1 MKKLIFHFVLR
12 IISLFCGQDIAKNY
26 VFKITSK
33 INKVNGL
40 VFTCCFLTI
49 GLLTPVNFAC
59 SAKKEGYHIRKGK
72 NNQVIVSNKAIG
84 EYTFTGEFI
93 LISREEEPN
102 LQMKNFTNY
111 RYFSSS
117 WEVDSLPAKKMINE
131 KEQDSTSGGDGIDH
145 RMSDVKDNRTFDL
158 FYAGKNQFVVPIGVE
173 QNGSVIRF
181 IYPENIEYEFNA
193 WIECPKGGDSPT
205 IRYSFKPKQNRYY
218 SVGYLGAPSF
228 DPDIAEEFWQPMVW
242 QQKRFP
248 EQSYI
253 SLAYQCPIPATMVN
267 VKGHTIGL
275 IVPPSQFEF
284 DPLPTQYNNTF
295 GVALRNE
302 EGKAQPMVFSPVL
315 GSKGSF
321 IKNDEVYSFEFK
333 LFIENASLQKT
344 FRRKVENEY
353 NFSDYR
359 SNALGPLNLTIDNMI
374 DYALSPYSQF
384 IDSLK
389 GCSYSTD
396 VPGSTKNVSTLHP
409 LEIALVTDNE
419 KMYFK
424 RALPIMEYML
434 SRKNNLF
441 CLDTLIKIQ
450 NPTRTMDGPCATYT
464 ELVSLYSLTN
474 KSMPHLKVWADKKY
488 AEESAIPWHVAM
500 VAFQALQ
507 DKKYLDMAER
517 GAEQYI
523 KKNIDVLSSS
533 LSSEFFWSSFAP
545 SFMPLYEMY
554 ETTGNILY
562 LNAARKAAY
571 YYSMFIWFSPMIP
584 QAHIVVNKGGKAPLY
599 WYLASKG
606 HKQMHLPEEIVPA
619 WRTSEIGL
627 LPESSTTS
635 IGHRGVFMAHH
646 APFMMRIA
654 ANTNDSFMRNIARSA
669 IIGRYANFPGYH
681 INTERTT
688 VYEKP
693 DYPYKNHLELS
704 YNSFHYNHIYPN
716 ISLLFDYLIS
726 DMYDRSNQN
735 IDFPSFFIEGYAYLV
750 NKFYGHEPGQ
760 FYIYNDVKLWM
771 PQSLIQTESPELNY
785 LSGRNRNDLFL
796 SFTNQCN
803 EDIESDVLI
812 NTDLLPQLSNKE
824 YVAEVWIENVK
835 SDNIQVIDGKFRLPV
850 KSKGISAVVIKEVN
864 VTPTFQDNLF
874 DNTGLWSNGKKDI
887 QTGDATAMVI
897 DMGKGLKSIFIYLRE
912 NDETLSSAIV
922 SYKNQSGKKIT
933 LTDNSYPYEFSI
945 PLPDD
950 AESFVFSLAIVDK
963 NNKSFVE
970 DNITL
975 SK

>member
-1 MKKLIFHFVLR
+1 MNGIWLLKMNKISINVLVVFLI
-12 IISLFCGQDIAKNY
+12 
-26 VFKITSK
+26 
-33 INKVNGL
+33 
-40 VFTCCFLTI
+40 I
-49 GLLTPVNFAC
+49 GFPTPVSFAF
-59 SAKKEGYHIRKGK
+59 SAAKEGYHIRIGK
-72 NNQVIVSNKAIG
+72 NNQVIVSNKTIG
-84 EYTFTGEFI
+84 EYTFSGEFI
-93 LISREEEPN
+93 LISREEDPN

-117 WEVDSLPAKKMINE
+117 WEVDSLPAQKMIKE
-131 KEQDSTSGGDGIDH
+131 KKQDSSSGGDGIDY
-145 RMSDVKDNRTFDL
+145 RMADVKNIRTFDL

-173 QNGSVIRF
+173 QEGSIIHF
-181 IYPENIEYEFNA
+181 IYPENDEYEFKA

-205 IRYSFKPKQNRYY
+205 IKYRFKPKQNRYY

-228 DPDIAEEFWQPMVW
+228 DPKTAEEFWQPMVW

-253 SLAYQCPIPATMVN
+253 SLAYQCPIPSTMVN

-275 IVPPSQFEF
+275 IVPPSQFDF

-295 GVALRNE
+295 GVALRNK

-321 IKNDEVYSFEFK
+321 IKSDVVYSFEFK
-333 LFIENASLQKT
+333 LFIENATLQET
-344 FRRKVENEY
+344 FREKVENEY
-353 NFSDYR
+353 QFCDYR
-359 SNALGPLNLTIDNMI
+359 SNALGPLNFAIDNMI

-396 VPGSTKNVSTLHP
+396 VPGSTKNVSTIHP

-419 KMYFK
+419 QMYIK
-424 RALPIMEYML
+424 RVLPIMEYML

-441 CLDTLIKIQ
+441 CLDTMIKIQ
-450 NPTRTMDGPCATYT
+450 SPTRTMDGPCATYS

-474 KSMPHLKVWADKKY
+474 KSMPYLKDWADKKY
-488 AEESAIPWHVAM
+488 EESAMPWHVSM
-500 VAFQALQ
+500 VAFQTLQ

-523 KKNIDVLSSS
+523 KENVDVLSTS
-533 LSSEFFWSSFAP
+533 LSKEFFWSSFAP

-554 ETTGNILY
+554 ETTGNISY

-654 ANTNDSFMRNIARSA
+654 TNSNDSFMRNIARSA
-669 IIGRYANFPGYH
+669 IIGRYTNFPGYH

-693 DYPYKNHLELS
+693 DYPKKDHLDLS
-704 YNSFHYNHIYPN
+704 YNSFHYNHVYPN
-716 ISLLFDYLIS
+716 ISLLLDYLIS
-726 DMYDRSNQN
+726 DMYDRSNKN
-735 IDFPSFFIEGYAYLV
+735 INFPSFFIEGYAYLMD
-750 NKFYGHEPGQ
+750 KFYGHEPGQ
-760 FYIYNDVKLWM
+760 FYTYNDVKLWM
-771 PQSLIQTESPELNY
+771 PRSLIQTESPELNY
-785 LSGRNRNDLFL
+785 LSGRNRHDLFL
-796 SFTNQCN
+796 SFSNQSN
-803 EDIESDVLI
+803 ENLESDVLI
-812 NTDLLPQLSNKE
+812 NTNLLPQLLKRE

-835 SDNIQVIDGKFRLPV
+835 SHNIQVIDGKFRLPV
-850 KSKGISAVVIKEVN
+850 KSKGISAVVIKEIDVI
-864 VTPTFQDNLF
+864 PKFQDNLF
-874 DNTGLWSNGKKDI
+874 NNTGLWSNGKKDI
-887 QTGDATAMVI
+887 KTGDATAMVI

-912 NDETLSSAIV
+912 NEETVSSATL
-922 SYKNQSGKKIT
+922 SYKNQTGEKII
-933 LTDNSYPYEFSI
+933 LEDNSYPYEFSI
-945 PLPDD
+945 PLPDN
-950 AESFVFSLAIVDK
+950 ASSFVFSLGIIDK

-970 DNITL
+970 DSITL

>member
-1 MKKLIFHFVLR
+1 MKRIVSSKLILSGFFF
-12 IISLFCGQDIAKNY
+12 I
-26 VFKITSK
+26 
-33 INKVNGL
+33 
-40 VFTCCFLTI
+40 CFFGVI
-49 GLLTPVNFAC
+49 GLFAPVSIAF
-59 SAKKEGYHIRKGK
+59 SASKDDYHIRIGK
-72 NNQVIVSNKAIG
+72 NNSVIVSKKTIG

-93 LISREEEPN
+93 LISSEEDPN

-117 WEVDSLPAKKMINE
+117 WEVDSLPPEKIIKEKKR
-131 KEQDSTSGGDGIDH
+131 DSTSGGDGIDD
-145 RMSDVKDNRTFDL
+145 RMSDVKNRRTSDL
-158 FYAGKNQFVVPIGVE
+158 FYAGKNQNIVPIGIE
-173 QNGSVIRF
+173 QDGSGIRF
-181 IYPENIEYEFNA
+181 IYPKNNGYELNA
-193 WIECPKGGDSPT
+193 WIEYPEDGDSPSVK
-205 IRYSFKPKQNRYY
+205 YNFKSKQNGFY

-228 DPDIAEEFWQPMVW
+228 DPKTAEEFWQPMVW

-253 SLAYQCPIPATMVN
+253 SLAYQCPVPATMVN
-267 VKGHTIGL
+267 VEGHTIGL
-275 IVPPSQFEF
+275 IVPPSQFDF

-295 GVALRNE
+295 GVALRNK
-302 EGKAQPMVFSPVL
+302 EGNAQPMVFSPVL
-315 GSKGSF
+315 GSIGSY
-321 IKNDEVYSFEFK
+321 IKDNEVYSFQFK
-333 LFIENASLQKT
+333 LFIENSTLQET
-344 FRRKVENEY
+344 FREKVENEY
-353 NFSDYR
+353 QFCDYR

-374 DYALSPYSQF
+374 DYALSSYSQF

-409 LEIALVTDNE
+409 LEIALITDNE
-419 KMYFK
+419 QMYFK
-424 RALPIMEYML
+424 RVLPIMEYML
-434 SRKNNLF
+434 SRKNSLF

-450 NPTRTMDGPCATYT
+450 SPTRTMDGPCATYS

-474 KSMPHLKVWADKKY
+474 KTMPYIKDWADNKY
-488 AEESAIPWHVAM
+488 SKESEMPWQVAM
-500 VAFQALQ
+500 VAFQTMQ
-507 DKKYLDMAER
+507 DKKYLDIAER
-517 GAEQYI
+517 GAKQYI
-523 KKNIDVLSSS
+523 KENVDVLSTS
-533 LSSEFFWSSFAP
+533 LSKEFFWSSFAP

-554 ETTGNILY
+554 ETTGDTLY

-584 QAHIVVNKGGKAPLY
+584 QTHIVVNKGGKAPLY

-654 ANTNDSFMRNIARSA
+654 ANSNDSFMRNIARSA
-669 IIGRYANFPGYH
+669 IIGRYTNFPGYH

-716 ISLLFDYLIS
+716 ICLLLDYLIS
-726 DMYDRSNQN
+726 DVYDRSNQN
-735 IDFPSFFIEGYAYLV
+735 IVFPSFFIEGYAYLKD
-750 NKFYGHEPGQ
+750 KFYGHEPGQ
-760 FYIYNDVKLWM
+760 FYTYNDVKLWM

-785 LSGRNRNDLFL
+785 LSGRNKQDLFL
-796 SFTNQCN
+796 TFTNQCKEN
-803 EDIESDVLI
+803 IESDVLI
-812 NTDLLPQLSNKE
+812 NTNLLPQLLKNE

-835 SDNIQVIDGKFRLPV
+835 SKNIKVINGKFRIPV
-850 KSKGISAVVIKEVN
+850 KSKGISAVVIKEVY
-864 VTPTFQDNLF
+864 VTPKFQDKLF
-874 DNTGLWSNGKKDI
+874 STTGLWSNGKKDI
-887 QTGDATAMVI
+887 KVGDATAMVI
-897 DMGKGLKSIFIYLRE
+897 DMGKNLKSIYIYLRE
-912 NDETLSSAIV
+912 NDETVSSAIV
-922 SYKNQSGKKIT
+922 NYKTQSGEEIT

-945 PLPDD
+945 PVPDD
-950 AESFVFSLAIVDK
+950 VESFVFSLGIMNK

-970 DNITL
+970 DNIAL